1 MNLFPEMTK
10 IFLLGIAIIIITII
24 IIIIMTTIVII
35 IIIIINIT
43 VVVIIII
50 VMSFVWLSLFGPN
63 FNSVV
68 SVGLYNTL
76 LLISD
81 K

>member
-1 MNLFPEMTK
+1 MIT
-10 IFLLGIAIIIITII
+10 IIVII
-24 IIIIMTTIVII
+24 IIIIIF
-35 IIIIINIT
+35 IIINIT

>member
-24 IIIIMTTIVII
+24 IIIIITIIVI